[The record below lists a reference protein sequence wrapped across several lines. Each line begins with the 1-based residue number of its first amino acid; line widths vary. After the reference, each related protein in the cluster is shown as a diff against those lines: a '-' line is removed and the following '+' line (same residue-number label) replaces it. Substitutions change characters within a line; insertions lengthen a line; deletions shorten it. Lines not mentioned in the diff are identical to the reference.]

1 MDVRRSRTTN
11 PDRWLDT
18 CPEASRPICEQLRE
32 WMFRWQPDLTETVNT
47 NMLCYSGRK
56 RVVAIAG
63 FKKYAQMVFFRGTE
77 LEDTAGLFA
86 GGETNTNIRNVTI
99 EALDE
104 IEGRVTALKRLVQA
118 AVSLDANPDILPP
131 PPKKREEW
139 PMPELLGK
147 ALKKNKAAAAGFE
160 SLKPTYQREW
170 KVYNTGAKQ
179 QETIERRLAETIRAL
194 EKGLKWAQR
203 KEA

>member
-1 MDVRRSRTTN
+1 MDVRRSRTSN

-18 CPEASRPICEQLRE
+18 CPEFSRPICEQLRE
-32 WMFRWQPDLTETVNT
+32 WMFRWQPDLAESVNT
-47 NMLCYSGRK
+47 NMLCYTGRK

-77 LEDTAGLFA
+77 LADPAGLFA

-99 EALDE
+99 ESLDDLKPDAL
-104 IEGRVTALKRLVQA
+104 RRLIQA
-118 AVSLDANPDILPP
+118 AVNLDANPDILPP
-131 PPKKREEW
+131 PPKKRVEW
-139 PMPELLGK
+139 PMPEVLGA
-147 ALKKNKAAAAGFE
+147 ALKKNKKAAAGFE

-179 QETIERRLAETIRAL
+179 QETIEKRLAETIRAL

-203 KEA
+203 REA